1 VTGTGAITALGPD
14 PLSLW
19 DALCRGQRGFGE
31 VRGFCATGCR
41 VQIAAEVGALSLPA
55 AGRWLGAQRDTR
67 AAALATH
74 TAWQALERSRLTGRE
89 LDRTGLVLGSTA
101 SGDRVLE
108 AYLGRRPGRERSS
121 AARMLMY
128 PKTSLAQV
136 VADTLGLGGPRAVVN
151 TACSSG
157 LVAIIAGL
165 DWLRSGFC
173 DAVVAGGVDPLTY
186 YTLTGFCSLRALDPM
201 PCRPFDRHRRGLTL
215 GEGAAVMVLE
225 RLDDARR
232 RGASVLGIVAG
243 AGVGCD
249 AHHLTAPDPE
259 GRGAARVMQ
268 AALVDAGI
276 EPRDVG
282 FINAHGT
289 GTPHNDRA
297 ELASVAK
304 VFEKYARTC
313 PLSTVKGH
321 IGHCLGAAGAI
332 EAVVTLESLRRGWVP
347 PTAGLLEPESADSMD
362 FVMGSP
368 RAVSARFGLTNSFGF
383 GGNNASLIFAQSERG
398 S

>member
-1 VTGTGAITALGPD
+1 LGKI
-14 PLSLW
+14 
-19 DALCRGQRGFGE
+19 RGFHP
-31 VRGFCATGCR
+31 RGCR
-41 VQIAAEVGALSLPA
+41 VEIAGEVAGFSLPA
-55 AGRWLGAQRDTR
+55 AGRWLGLRRDTR

-74 TAWQALERSRLTGRE
+74 AAWQALERSRLTPDQ

-108 AYLGRRPGRERSS
+108 AYLGRRPGREGSS

-136 VADTLGLGGPRAVVN
+136 VTETLRLRGPRAVVN

-157 LVAIIAGL
+157 VVALIQGM
-165 DWLRSGFC
+165 DWLRSGWC
-173 DAVVAGGVDPLTY
+173 DAVMAGGVDPLTY
-186 YTLTGFCSLRALDPM
+186 YTLTGFSSLRALDAT
-201 PCRPFDRHRRGLTL
+201 PCRPFDRQRRGLTL

-225 RLDDARR
+225 RLEDARR

-243 AGVGCD
+243 VGVGCD
-249 AHHLTAPDPE
+249 AYHLTAPDPE

-268 AALVDAGI
+268 MALSDAGI
-276 EPRDVG
+276 EPQDIG

-297 ELASVAK
+297 ELASVIQ
-304 VFEKYARTC
+304 VFEKHARTC
-313 PLSTVKGH
+313 PLSTIKGH
-321 IGHCLGAAGAI
+321 IGHCLGGAGAI

-347 PTAGLLEPESADSMD
+347 ATAGLLEPESGESLD

-368 RAVSARFGLTNSFGF
+368 RPVSARFGLTNSFGF
-383 GGNNASLIFAQSERG
+383 GGNNASMIFARSEDG
-398 S
+398 P